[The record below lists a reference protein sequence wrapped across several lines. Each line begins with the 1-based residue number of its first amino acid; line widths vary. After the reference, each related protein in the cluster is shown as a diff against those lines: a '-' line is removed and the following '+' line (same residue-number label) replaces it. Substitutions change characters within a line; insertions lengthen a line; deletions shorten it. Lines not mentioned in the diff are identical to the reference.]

1 MTFENVEK
9 DFIEKFSSRIRI
21 VPDGKERFRVF
32 TPFRFDDGDHLAIV
46 LKNEGGQWVLS
57 DEGHTY
63 MHLTYEIDEKELH
76 SGIRHKIISGAL
88 SMFEVKDR
96 DGELILEIQGEDYG
110 IALYSFAQ
118 SLLRIGDVSYMSLLG
133 EERSQRMFGD
143 AIRVSGENPRQQ
155 TFRRIVRG
163 VLEENVPM
171 GRMESNWKH
180 PNDPTGAYKVDYR
193 INGVPKPPLLVHV
206 LSGDTKMRDAAIA
219 LHQFEKW
226 KMNFMSLG
234 ITKNAKPKPQKALD
248 YFLDAGGTYC
258 NLAESHDRI
267 QEYLS

>member
-1 MTFENVEK
+1 MTLKNIEK
-9 DFIEKFSSRIRI
+9 NFIEKFSSKIRI
-21 VPDGKERFRVF
+21 VPDGKGRFRVF

-46 LKNEGGQWVLS
+46 LKNENGQWVLS

-63 MHLTYEIDEKELH
+63 MHLTYEIDETELH

-118 SLLRIGDVSYMSLLG
+118 SLLRIGDVSYVSLLG
-133 EERSQRMFGD
+133 EKRSQQIFGD
-143 AIRVSGENPRQQ
+143 AIHGSRDASHQQ

-163 VLEENVPM
+163 VLEENVPI
-171 GRMESNWKH
+171 GSMESNWKH
-180 PNDPTGAYKVDYR
+180 PNDPKGAYKVDYR

-206 LSGDTKMRDAAIA
+206 LSGDTKMRDATIA

-226 KMNFMSLG
+226 KMDFMSLG
-234 ITKNAKPKPQKALD
+234 ITKDANPKPQKVLD
-248 YFLDAGGTYC
+248 CFLDAGGTYC
-258 NLAESHDRI
+258 NLAESPSRI

>member
-1 MTFENVEK
+1 MTFENVERN
-9 DFIEKFSSRIRI
+9 FIEKFSSRIRI
-21 VPDGKERFRVF
+21 IPDGKERFRVF

-46 LKNEGGQWVLS
+46 LKNEGGQWILS

-96 DGELILEIQGEDYG
+96 DGELIFEIQGEDYG
-110 IALYSFAQ
+110 TALYSFAQ
-118 SLLRIGDVSYMSLLG
+118 SLIRIGDVSYVSLSS
-133 EERSQRMFGD
+133 EERPQQVLGN
-143 AIRVSGENPRQQ
+143 AIQVSAESPSRR
-155 TFRRIVRG
+155 TFRSTVRG
-163 VLEENVPM
+163 VLEENVPI
-171 GRMESNWKH
+171 GSIESNWKH
-180 PNDPTGAYKVDYR
+180 PNDPKGAYKVDYR

-206 LSGDTKMRDAAIA
+206 LSGNTKMRDATIA

-226 KMNFMSLG
+226 KMEFMSLG
-234 ITKNAKPKPQKALD
+234 ITKDAKPKPQKVLD
-248 YFLDAGGTYC
+248 CFLDAGGTYC
-258 NLAESHDRI
+258 DLTESPSRI